1 MNRGEIVDKIVG
13 IIREQKTLP
22 EVSLAGDA
30 ALSEAGIDSLD
41 ALSILFALEETFNIR
56 ISDDQARS
64 IKTLDD
70 MVTIVESLLRPAPG
84 TR

>member
-1 MNRGEIVDKIVG
+1 MNRGEIADHIVT

-22 EVSLAGDA
+22 VEILASDA

-41 ALSILFALEETFNIR
+41 ALSILFALEETFKIK

-70 MVTIVESLLRPAPG
+70 MVAIVESLLQPVPG
-84 TR
+84 I

>member
-1 MNRGEIVDKIVG
+1 MNRGEIVDKIVT

-22 EVSLAGDA
+22 EEPIAGDS
-30 ALSEAGIDSLD
+30 ALSAAGIDSLD
-41 ALSILFALEETFNIR
+41 ALSILFALEETFNIK

-70 MVTIVESLLRPAPG
+70 MAAIVESLLQPTPG
-84 TR
+84 I

>member
-1 MNRGEIVDKIVG
+1 MNRGEIVDQIVT

-22 EVSLAGDA
+22 QDPMAGDA
-30 ALSEAGIDSLD
+30 VLSEAGIDSLD
-41 ALSILFALEETFNIR
+41 ALSILFALEETFKIK

-70 MVTIVESLLRPAPG
+70 MVAIVESLLQPVPG
-84 TR
+84 T